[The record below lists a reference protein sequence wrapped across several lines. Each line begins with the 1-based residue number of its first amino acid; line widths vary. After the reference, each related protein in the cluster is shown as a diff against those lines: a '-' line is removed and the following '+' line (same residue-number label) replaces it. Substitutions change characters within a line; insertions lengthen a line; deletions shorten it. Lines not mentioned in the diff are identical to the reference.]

1 MAVNKKDAANAAS
14 FLFVL
19 YLFQKRAE
27 SLKKDLILFFVPLG
41 RPLQA
46 VPGGAPGFSCLI
58 PFHQKG
64 FYVLFPVLPA
74 VLMKPVG
81 LSGKDK

>member
-14 FLFVL
+14 FLFVF

-27 SLKKDLILFFVPLG
+27 SLEKDLILFFVPSG
-41 RPLQA
+41 RPFQMI
-46 VPGGAPGFSCLI
+46 PGGAPGLSRLI

-64 FYVLFPVLPA
+64 FYIFIPVLPSI
-74 VLMKPVG
+74 LMKPVG

>member
-1 MAVNKKDAANAAS
+1 MTANKKGCGIAAS
-14 FLFVL
+14 FLFVF

-27 SLKKDLILFFVPLG
+27 SLEKEFILSFVPLG
-41 RPLQA
+41 RPFQMIL
-46 VPGGAPGFSCLI
+46 GGAPGLSRLI

-64 FYVLFPVLPA
+64 FYIFIPVLPSI
-74 VLMKPVG
+74 LMKPVG

>member
-14 FLFVL
+14 FLFVF

-27 SLKKDLILFFVPLG
+27 SLEKEFILSFVPLG
-41 RPLQA
+41 RPFQMI
-46 VPGGAPGFSCLI
+46 PGGAPGLSRLI

-64 FYVLFPVLPA
+64 FYVFFPVLPA
-74 VLMKPVG
+74 ILMKPVG